1 MPILDII
8 VPHYK
13 EPWEVGS
20 KFFAMLDLQRG
31 INFDNINVIVVQDG
45 EEGTLPDSCYDNRPY
60 IVNHVHIPH
69 GGVSAARN
77 AGLDFA
83 RSEWVMF
90 CDFDDTFANVYSLR
104 DILGVLPAPGY
115 DMLWMDFIAED
126 KMKDGSMRYHL
137 RTQNVV
143 FIHGKVWRRE
153 WLVSHHLTFDERL
166 TFNEDSAFCT
176 IANTMM
182 DFSHTGKITTSAPA
196 YVWCFHEGSATT
208 TPGNRGK
215 ALRGL
220 YERNKSVC
228 EAFRKRMPFRQYI
241 AMICRVVWDTY
252 HALNVEEP
260 TPEMLEMLEDFKGWY
275 KDHKTLYLMADEESM
290 QETRDISRREHVA
303 GVQEEEARWAV
314 DHVSKFREDISLEE
328 WLKGVEQ

>member
-1 MPILDII
+1 MLDII
-8 VPHYK
+8 VPHYR

-31 INFDNINVIVVQDG
+31 INFDDIHVIVVQDG
-45 EEGTLPDSCYDNRPY
+45 EEGKLPDEHFRNKPY
-60 IVNHVHIPH
+60 TVDYLVIPH

-90 CDFDDTFANVYSLR
+90 CDFDDMFLNAYALR
-104 DILGVLPAPGY
+104 DILNVLPAPGY
-115 DMLWMDFIAED
+115 DMLYVDFIAED
-126 KMKDGSMRYHL
+126 RMKDGSMQYHP

-143 FIHGKVWRRE
+143 FVHGKLWRRE
-153 WLVSHHLTFDERL
+153 WLISHHLTFDTNL

-196 YVWCFHEGSATT
+196 YVWCYNEGSATT

-220 YERNKSVC
+220 YDRNKSVC
-228 EAFRKRMPFRQYI
+228 EAFRQRMPVRQYV
-241 AMICRVVWDTY
+241 AMICRVVWDAY
-252 HALNVEEP
+252 HALNVEELP
-260 TPEMLEMLEDFKGWY
+260 PELTDMLEDFKDWY
-275 KDHKTLYLMADEESM
+275 KDHKALYEMADEESM
-290 QETRDISRREHVA
+290 RETGEISRAEHTR
-303 GVQEEEARWAV
+303 GDQEEEERWGIE
-314 DHVSKFREDISLEE
+314 HVSKFRENVSLEE
-328 WLKGVEQ
+328 WLKGVE